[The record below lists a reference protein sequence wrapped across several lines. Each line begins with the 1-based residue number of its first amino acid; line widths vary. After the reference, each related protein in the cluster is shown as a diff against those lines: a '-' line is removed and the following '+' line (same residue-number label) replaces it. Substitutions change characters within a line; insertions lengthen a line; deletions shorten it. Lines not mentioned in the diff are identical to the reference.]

1 MSAFSFNV
9 FGPAP
14 APISAPTKR
23 SRFDNADD
31 VYARLMG
38 PKLSMK
44 GYPIRDAKPF
54 VDGAGAVHEAGI
66 GDVCYLD
73 DGCLR
78 RLWNIIWPEGD
89 PPECSPDADVC
100 PPLRDVFPQFYV
112 GSWLSSRIGPREPHL
127 GPALL
132 ESKGAT
138 KQETGGGISA

>member
-9 FGPAP
+9 FGPTLAQL
-14 APISAPTKR
+14 SAPTSR

-31 VYARLMG
+31 VYARRMRPVLG
-38 PKLSMK
+38 K

-54 VDGAGAVHEAGI
+54 VDGAG
-66 GDVCYLD
+66 DVCYLD

-78 RLWNIIWPEGD
+78 RLWNVIWPGND

-112 GSWLSSRIGPREPHL
+112 GSWLTSRTGERVPRL
-127 GPALL
+127 APALL

-138 KQETGGGISA
+138 KQNTGGGISA